1 MKSSSIS
8 REFILAVSRQI
19 ISEQGFDALNIRRV
33 ASACQ
38 VAIGSVYNY
47 FPSKGDLVCAVVENV
62 WRDIFH
68 MSDSPQPFSSFPECV
83 NWLFCRIKKGCEEY
97 PEFFTLHS
105 MSFAASEKK
114 KGREVMNRYFGHIR
128 QNLLDVLCHDS
139 EVCPDVFGS
148 TLTEQAFVEMVFS
161 LLIGQLLQKKENCLD
176 LLELIS
182 QCLYHRLCL
191 RS

>member
-1 MKSSSIS
+1 MKNPSIS
-8 REFILAVSRQI
+8 REFILSVSRRI
-19 ISEQGFDALNIRRV
+19 ISEQGFDALNIRCV

-68 MSDSPQPFSSFPECV
+68 MSDSPHSFSSFPECV

-105 MSFAASEKK
+105 MSFAASEKE
-114 KGREVMNRYFGHIR
+114 KGRAVMNRYFGHIR
-128 QNLLDVLCHDS
+128 QNLLNVLCRDRD
-139 EVCPDVFGS
+139 VCPDVFGPS
-148 TLTEQAFVEMVFS
+148 LTRQAFVEMVFS
-161 LLIGQLLQKKENCLD
+161 LLIGQLLQKKENCSD

-182 QCLYHRLCL
+182 QCLYHRHYLTA
-191 RS
+191 